1 LFIRGANTFD
11 IAGESFK
18 EYKLNFLA
26 LRSGVY
32 KFSVN
37 FKEKTTGEYIFYQFA
52 VTVEECKDV
61 EKFEL
66 VSSIRESCSQAIVI
80 ENPTNED
87 VKVTK

>member
-1 LFIRGANTFD
+1 
-11 IAGESFK
+11 
-18 EYKLNFLA
+18 LNFLA
-26 LRSGVY
+26 LKAGSY

-37 FKEKTTGEYIFYQFA
+37 FKEKTSGEYIFYNFV

-66 VSSIRESCSQAIVI
+66 VSPVRESCDHPIVI

-87 VKVTK
+87 VKVTKQ